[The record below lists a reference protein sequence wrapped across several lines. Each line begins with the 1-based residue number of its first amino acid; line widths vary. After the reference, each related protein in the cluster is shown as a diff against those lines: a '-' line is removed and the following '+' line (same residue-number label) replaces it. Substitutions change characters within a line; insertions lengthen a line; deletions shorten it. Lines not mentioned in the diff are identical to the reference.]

1 MTKLLNKILNR
12 FGYTIILCT
21 AQKEYPELKQV
32 IQLTEN
38 STADDIN
45 IVLAILKIV
54 QEDVA
59 KELKVKQASISMA
72 INNKPEMNN
81 IRKKLIQ
88 YLNSIQSNN
97 PNSLKTINIKE
108 VA

>member
-1 MTKLLNKILNR
+1 MSFKTNKRFSIKLDD
-12 FGYTIILCT
+12 
-21 AQKEYPELKQV
+21 Q
-32 IQLTEN
+32 

-54 QEDVA
+54 QEDLA

-72 INNKPEMNN
+72 INNKPGMKN
-81 IRKKLIQ
+81 IRKRLIQ
-88 YLNSIQSNN
+88 YLNSIQNDKT
-97 PNSLKTINIKE
+97 NSLKTTKIKE